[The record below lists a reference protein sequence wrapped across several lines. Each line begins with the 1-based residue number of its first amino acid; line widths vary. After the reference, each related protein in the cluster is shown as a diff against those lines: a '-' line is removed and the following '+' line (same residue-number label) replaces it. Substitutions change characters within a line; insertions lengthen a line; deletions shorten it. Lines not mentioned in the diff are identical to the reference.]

1 MSNLSFIS
9 FLSSIKEKEVSASD
23 KSGKY
28 EGYEKTAMPFHPEI
42 HR

>member
-9 FLSSIKEKEVSASD
+9 PSSFIKERSSSD

-28 EGYEKTAMPFHPEI
+28 EGYGKRAMSHYPEI